1 MKEMQARIGIGLVLI
16 LAGALFLLQS
26 LGIILEIGALVWA
39 LLFVLAGGAFLYS
52 FFVDRA
58 RWWALIP
65 GFTLLG
71 IGTIIALGRLAP
83 RVEDVI
89 GGSII
94 LGSISLAFWVI
105 YFLQRENWWAIIPG
119 GVLLTIAIF
128 VGLESLFAGV
138 ELVGIFF
145 LGLGATFILVALAP
159 KPEGRL
165 NWAFIP
171 AGILLLMGV
180 LMTAAAF
187 DVMGVF
193 GALALVLVGGY
204 LIYRTVRSGREMD
217 VDVPAEE

>member
-1 MKEMQARIGIGLVLI
+1 MREMQARIGIGLVLI
-16 LAGALFLLQS
+16 VAGGLFLLQS
-26 LGIILEIGALVWA
+26 LGFIVQIGTIVWA
-39 LLFVLAGGAFLYS
+39 LLFAAAGGAFLYS
-52 FFVDRA
+52 FFDDRA

-71 IGTIIALGRLAP
+71 IGVIIALGRFAP

-119 GVLLTIAIF
+119 GVLLTLAIF
-128 VGLESLFAGV
+128 VGLESIFAGV
-138 ELVGIFF
+138 ELVGVFF
-145 LGLGATFILVALAP
+145 LGLGTTFILVALLP

-165 NWAFIP
+165 DWAFIP
-171 AGILLLMGV
+171 AGILLFMGV

-187 DVMGVF
+187 DILGVF
-193 GALALVLVGGY
+193 GALALVLGGGY
-204 LIYRTVRSGREMD
+204 LIFRTVRAGREMD
-217 VDVPAEE
+217 VEVPAEE